1 MGVQRKVKNVDG
13 HFTPLGSS
21 KGRGMRN
28 GDNGCCILDG
38 ALCSMWKHD
47 HPSCVLMYFAGS
59 AGGGGGGVGGE
70 EVAFSMSLTGLS
82 FGYVEKAG
90 HRPLLLVLFLGAC
103 VTFFLVP

>member
-1 MGVQRKVKNVDG
+1 
-13 HFTPLGSS
+13 
-21 KGRGMRN
+21 MRN

-59 AGGGGGGVGGE
+59 AGGGGE
-70 EVAFSMSLTGLS
+70 EMAVSMSLTGLS
-82 FGYVEKAG
+82 FSYVKKAG